1 LNLFTFCSILDG
13 AEGGFSM
20 PNTTTNAPSS
30 DVVGFSSN
38 DYHILPVT
46 EKQLQF
52 ARAISERTGQPLSE
66 SVQQDRQALSA
77 WISENKEAP
86 SDGGFGNYASSK
98 QVAFAERIARL
109 KHRTVPNACI
119 RDRSLMSK
127 WIDCN
132 K

>member
-1 LNLFTFCSILDG
+1 
-13 AEGGFSM
+13 M

-109 KHRTVPNACI
+109 KHRTVPNCSIPDDHIDPRRSAFFMARSVLSDI
-119 RDRSLMSK
+119 REGVQ
-127 WIDCN
+127 C
-132 K
+132 

>member
-1 LNLFTFCSILDG
+1 MQG
-13 AEGGFSM
+13 
-20 PNTTTNAPSS
+20 TTVNAPSS

-38 DYHILPVT
+38 DYHVLPVT

-52 ARAISERTGQPLSE
+52 ARVVSERTGKPLSE
-66 SVQQDRQALSA
+66 DIQHDRQALSA

-86 SDGGFGNYASSK
+86 SGDRFGNYASSK

-109 KHRTVPNACI
+109 KHRTLPRACI
-119 RDRSLMSK
+119 QDRSLMSK